1 MVKNALREGLG
12 TSFGSMVSSEAKGLI
27 ESQVCLVHERGA
39 TGHLKC
45 MATLPVQ
52 DTVDATQH
60 LLRTLDL
67 HQIGSMRQGCI
78 GSTLA

>member
-1 MVKNALREGLG
+1 
-12 TSFGSMVSSEAKGLI
+12 
-27 ESQVCLVHERGA
+27 
-39 TGHLKC
+39 